1 MATIGTLYIDKK
13 SPIHSLDG
21 SIKLLMLLI
30 WTAITFMFTDI
41 RVFIGLIF
49 LGVFLIHLA
58 NISFKEVKP
67 LVIFLL
73 IFTFFNSIFLILIT
87 PTYGSELIGRYT
99 PLFNILGRPLTY
111 ETLWFA
117 ITLSLKY
124 LAILPITIIFI
135 FTTHPSRFASSL
147 NKIGV
152 SYRVAYAVNIALR
165 YIPDVRDEFVNIMHT
180 QEARGVAF
188 RKGEANLISRLKNYN
203 TILIPLVLSSLNRVE
218 VVSNAMNLRGF
229 GSEKTRTWYNG
240 KKYGKLDFTAISFLI
255 LGIIVGVTVSK
266 FYLTEFWY
274 PF

>member
-1 MATIGTLYIDKK
+1 MASSGTLYIEKN

-21 SIKLLMLLI
+21 SIKLLMLLV
-30 WTAITFMFTDI
+30 WTGITFMFTDI
-41 RVFIGLIF
+41 RVFIGLIL
-49 LGVFLIHLA
+49 LGTFLIHLA
-58 NISFKEVKP
+58 KITFKEVKP
-67 LVIFLL
+67 LVFFLL

-87 PTYGSELIGRYT
+87 PTYGSDLIGQYT
-99 PLFNILGRPLTY
+99 PIFNILGRPLTY

-117 ITLSLKY
+117 VTLSLKY

-147 NKIGV
+147 NKLGV
-152 SYRVAYAVNIALR
+152 SYKIAYAVNIALR
-165 YIPDVRDEFVNIMHT
+165 YIPDVKDEFVNIMHA

-188 RKGEANLISRLKNYN
+188 RKEDANLLTRLKNYN

-240 KKYGKLDFTAISFLI
+240 KKYGKIDFIAITLLI
-255 LGIIVGVTVSK
+255 VGSAIGIIINK
-266 FYLTEFWY
+266 FYLTGFWY

>member
-1 MATIGTLYIDKK
+1 VTTTGTLYIDKK

-21 SIKLLMLLI
+21 SIKLLMLLV
-30 WTAITFMFTDI
+30 WTAIAFLFTDI
-41 RVFIGLIF
+41 RVFLSLI
-49 LGVFLIHLA
+49 LGGALLIRMA
-58 NISFKEVKP
+58 NITFKEVKP
-67 LVIFLL
+67 LVVFLL
-73 IFTFFNSIFLILIT
+73 IFTLFNSLFLIIIT
-87 PTYGSELIGRYT
+87 PAYGSELIDQYT

-124 LAILPITIIFI
+124 LSILPITIIFI

-147 NKIGV
+147 NKIGI
-152 SYRVAYAVNIALR
+152 SYKIAYAVNIALR
-165 YIPDVRDEFVNIMHT
+165 YIPDVRDEFVNIMHA

-188 RKGEANLISRLKNYN
+188 RKGEDSLINRFKNYN

-229 GSEKTRTWYNG
+229 GSRKTRSWYNG
-240 KKYGKLDFTAISFLI
+240 KKYGEFDFLVIALLLVGAVAGVLI
-255 LGIIVGVTVSK
+255 NK
-266 FYLTEFWY
+266 FYLSGFWY

>member
-1 MATIGTLYIDKK
+1 MTTTGTLYIDKK

-21 SIKLLMLLI
+21 SIKLLMLLV
-30 WTAITFMFTDI
+30 WTAVAFLFTDI
-41 RVFIGLIF
+41 RVFLGLI
-49 LGVFLIHLA
+49 LGGAYIIRMA
-58 NISFKEVKP
+58 NITFKEVKP

-73 IFTFFNSIFLILIT
+73 IFTLFNSLFLILIT
-87 PTYGSELIGRYT
+87 PAYGSELIDQYT
-99 PLFNILGRPLTY
+99 PIFNILGRPLTY

-117 ITLSLKY
+117 IMLSLKY
-124 LAILPITIIFI
+124 LSILPITIIFI

-152 SYRVAYAVNIALR
+152 SYKIAYAVNIALR
-165 YIPDVRDEFVNIMHT
+165 YIPDVRDEFVNIMHA

-188 RKGEANLISRLKNYN
+188 RKGEDSLINRFKNYN

-229 GSEKTRTWYNG
+229 GSEKTRSWYNG
-240 KKYGKLDFTAISFLI
+240 KKYGKFDFLAVALLLVGAVAGILI
-255 LGIIVGVTVSK
+255 NK
-266 FYLTEFWY
+266 FYLSGFWY

>member
-1 MATIGTLYIDKK
+1 VAAIGTLYIDKK

-21 SIKLLMLLI
+21 SIKLLMLLV
-30 WTAITFMFTDI
+30 WTAVAFMFIDI
-41 RVFIGLIF
+41 RVFLGLI
-49 LGVFLIHLA
+49 LGGTLLIRMA
-58 NISFKEVKP
+58 NITFKEVKP
-67 LVIFLL
+67 LVVFLL
-73 IFTFFNSIFLILIT
+73 IFTLFNSIFLVLIT
-87 PTYGSELIGRYT
+87 PAYGSELIDCYT
-99 PLFNILGRPLTY
+99 PIFNILGRPLTY

-117 ITLSLKY
+117 VTLSLKY
-124 LAILPITIIFI
+124 LSILPITIIFI

-152 SYRVAYAVNIALR
+152 SYKIAYAVNIALR
-165 YIPDVRDEFVNIMHT
+165 YIPDVRDEFVNIMHA

-188 RKGEANLISRLKNYN
+188 RKGEASLIGRFKNYN

-240 KKYGKLDFTAISFLI
+240 KRYGKLDFLAVSFLI
-255 LGIIVGVTVSK
+255 IGGVAGVLVSK
-266 FYLTEFWY
+266 FYLSGFWY

>member
-1 MATIGTLYIDKK
+1 MATVGTLYIDKK

-49 LGVFLIHLA
+49 LGIFLINLA

-67 LVIFLL
+67 LVVFLL
-73 IFTFFNSIFLILIT
+73 IFTLFNSIFLILIT
-87 PTYGSELIGRYT
+87 PTYGSELLDHYT
-99 PLFNILGRPLTY
+99 PIFNILGRSLTY

-117 ITLSLKY
+117 VTLSLKY

-152 SYRVAYAVNIALR
+152 SYKVAYAVNIALR
-165 YIPDVRDEFVNIMHT
+165 YIPDVKDEFVNIMHA

-188 RKGEANLISRLKNYN
+188 RKGDANLISRLKNYN

-218 VVSNAMNLRGF
+218 IVSNAMNLRGF

-240 KKYGKLDFTAISFLI
+240 KKYGKFDFIAITFLI
-255 LGIIVGVTVSK
+255 IGSVVGVTVSK
-266 FYLTEFWY
+266 FYLTGFWY

>member
-1 MATIGTLYIDKK
+1 VTTTGTLYIDKK

-21 SIKLLMLLI
+21 SIKLLMLLV
-30 WTAITFMFTDI
+30 WTAVVFMFTDM
-41 RVFIGLIF
+41 RVFLTLIVVGGL
-49 LGVFLIHLA
+49 LVRMA
-58 NISFKEVKP
+58 NIKFKEVKP
-67 LVIFLL
+67 LVVFLL

-87 PTYGSELIGRYT
+87 PTYGSKLIDQYT
-99 PLFNILGRPLTY
+99 PIFNILGRPLTY

-124 LAILPITIIFI
+124 LSILPITIIFI

-152 SYRVAYAVNIALR
+152 SYKIAYAVNIALR
-165 YIPDVRDEFVNIMHT
+165 YIPDVRDEFVNIMHA

-188 RKGEANLISRLKNYN
+188 RKGEDSFINRFKNYN

-229 GSEKTRTWYNG
+229 GAEKTRSWYNG
-240 KKYGKLDFTAISFLI
+240 KKYGKLDFLAIILLI
-255 LGIIVGVTVSK
+255 AGVIIGIIISK
-266 FYLTEFWY
+266 FYLTGFWY